1 MMDKSVHIL
10 LRYLQICLAIY
21 VIQSDICS
29 TEK

>member
-10 LRYLQICLAIY
+10 LGYLQIGLAIY
-21 VIQSDICS
+21 AIQSDICS